1 MSEVTSILVVD
12 DEPDFELLVRQ
23 RFRRGIRSGEFVF
36 HFARDG
42 EEALELLRQVPGI
55 DLVLTDINMPRMDG
69 LTLLL
74 RLPEVSSELRAVI
87 VSAYGDMTNIR
98 TGMNRGAFDFV
109 TKPVDFDD
117 LTVTLNRAVQ
127 HVRAAR
133 AALHARDA
141 LLAVREELAV
151 ARRMQLAILP
161 APIPDT
167 AQREV
172 RGFMQAAREVGGDF
186 YDYFSLPDGRLGLVI
201 ADVSGKGMSAAL
213 FMAVTRT
220 LMRMVALSGVDA
232 AQCLTTVNG
241 LLAADNPEMMF
252 VTAFYATFDPAT
264 GLLEYASAGH
274 PPPLLVGAEGAARE
288 LPGCDGIVLGVRPTE
303 RYPLQ
308 QQALAP
314 DDVLFLYT
322 DGVTEAVDPAGN
334 LFGEE
339 RLAATL
345 ASHRGLSCEDLLAV
359 MVREVTGFA
368 ATAPQADDV
377 TCLALR
383 YRNGTHRQA
392 HP

>member
-1 MSEVTSILVVD
+1 MSATTILVVD
-12 DEPDFELLVRQ
+12 DEPDFELLVTQ
-23 RFRRGIRSGEFVF
+23 RFRRSIRGGELVF

-42 EEALELLRQVPGI
+42 EEALELLSRVPGI

-74 RLPEVSSELRAVI
+74 RLPEVDPQLRAVI
-87 VSAYGDMTNIR
+87 VSAYGDMANIR

-117 LTVTLNRAVQ
+117 LTVTLNRAVE

-133 AALHARDA
+133 AALQARDA
-141 LLAVREELAV
+141 LLAMQEELAV
-151 ARRMQLAILP
+151 AQRMQLAILP
-161 APIPDT
+161 QPLPDT
-167 AQREV
+167 PGREL

-186 YDYFSLPDGRLGLVI
+186 YDFFILPDGRLGLVI

-220 LMRMVALSGVDA
+220 LLRMVALSGVDA
-232 AQCLTTVNG
+232 AQCLSTVNA

-252 VTAFYATFDPAT
+252 VTAHYATLDPAT
-264 GLLEYASAGH
+264 GSLEYASAGH
-274 PPPLLVGAEGAARE
+274 PPPLLIGAEGAVRE
-288 LPGCDGIVLGVRPTE
+288 LPGCDGIVLGVRPAQD
-303 RYPLQ
+303 YPLRRQ
-308 QQALAP
+308 TLAP
-314 DDVLFLYT
+314 DEVLFLYT

-345 ASHRGLSCEDLLAV
+345 ASHRGLDCQDLLAAV
-359 MVREVTGFA
+359 VSEAVTFA
-368 ATAPQADDV
+368 SSAPQADDI

-383 YRNGTHRQA
+383 YRSGGR
-392 HP
+392 

>member
-1 MSEVTSILVVD
+1 MSATTILVVD
-12 DEPDFELLVRQ
+12 DEPDFELLVTQ
-23 RFRRGIRSGEFVF
+23 RFRRSIRGGELVF

-42 EEALELLRQVPGI
+42 EEALELLSRVPGI

-74 RLPEVSSELRAVI
+74 RLPEVDPQLRAVI
-87 VSAYGDMTNIR
+87 VSAYGDMANIR

-117 LTVTLNRAVQ
+117 LTVTLNRAVE

-133 AALHARDA
+133 AALQARDA
-141 LLAVREELAV
+141 LLAMQEELAV
-151 ARRMQLAILP
+151 AQRMQLAILP
-161 APIPDT
+161 QPLPDT
-167 AQREV
+167 PGREL

-186 YDYFSLPDGRLGLVI
+186 YDFFILPDGRLGLVI

-220 LMRMVALSGVDA
+220 LLRMVALSGVDA
-232 AQCLTTVNG
+232 AQCLSTVNA

-252 VTAFYATFDPAT
+252 VTAHYATLDPAT
-264 GLLEYASAGH
+264 GSLEYASAGH
-274 PPPLLVGAEGAARE
+274 PPPLLIGAEGAVRE
-288 LPGCDGIVLGVRPTE
+288 LPGCDGIVLGVRPAQE
-303 RYPLQ
+303 YPLRRQ
-308 QQALAP
+308 TLAP
-314 DDVLFLYT
+314 DEVLFLYT

-345 ASHRGLSCEDLLAV
+345 ASHRGLDCQDLLAAV
-359 MVREVTGFA
+359 VSEAVTFA
-368 ATAPQADDV
+368 SSAPQADDI

-383 YRNGTHRQA
+383 YRSGGR
-392 HP
+392 

>member
-1 MSEVTSILVVD
+1 MSATTILVVD
-12 DEPDFELLVRQ
+12 DEPDFELLVTQ
-23 RFRRGIRSGEFVF
+23 RFRRSIRGGELVF

-42 EEALELLRQVPGI
+42 EEALEVLSRVPGI

-74 RLPEVSSELRAVI
+74 RLPEVDPQLRAVI
-87 VSAYGDMTNIR
+87 VSAYGDMANIR

-117 LTVTLNRAVQ
+117 LTVTLNRAVE

-133 AALHARDA
+133 AALQARDA
-141 LLAVREELAV
+141 LLAMQEELAV
-151 ARRMQLAILP
+151 AQRMQLAILP
-161 APIPDT
+161 QPLPDT
-167 AQREV
+167 PGREL

-186 YDYFSLPDGRLGLVI
+186 YDFFILPDGRLGLVI

-220 LMRMVALSGVDA
+220 LLRMVALSGVDA
-232 AQCLTTVNG
+232 AQCLSTVNA

-252 VTAFYATFDPAT
+252 VTAHYATLDPAT
-264 GLLEYASAGH
+264 GSLEYASAGH
-274 PPPLLVGAEGAARE
+274 PPPLLIGAEGAVRE
-288 LPGCDGIVLGVRPTE
+288 LPGCDGIVLGVRPAQD
-303 RYPLQ
+303 YPLRRQ
-308 QQALAP
+308 TLAP
-314 DDVLFLYT
+314 DEVLFLYT

-345 ASHRGLSCEDLLAV
+345 ASHRGLDCQDLLAAV
-359 MVREVTGFA
+359 VSEAVTFA
-368 ATAPQADDV
+368 SSAPQADDI

-383 YRNGTHRQA
+383 YRSGGR
-392 HP
+392 

>member
-1 MSEVTSILVVD
+1 MSATTILVVD
-12 DEPDFELLVRQ
+12 DEPDFELLVTQ
-23 RFRRGIRSGEFVF
+23 RFRRSIRGGELVF

-42 EEALELLRQVPGI
+42 EEALELLSRVPGI

-74 RLPEVSSELRAVI
+74 RLPEVDPQLRAVI
-87 VSAYGDMTNIR
+87 VSAYGDMANIR

-117 LTVTLNRAVQ
+117 LTVTLNRAVE

-133 AALHARDA
+133 AALQARDA
-141 LLAVREELAV
+141 LLAMQEELAV
-151 ARRMQLAILP
+151 AQRMQLAILP
-161 APIPDT
+161 QPLPDT
-167 AQREV
+167 PGREL

-186 YDYFSLPDGRLGLVI
+186 YDFFILPDGRLGLVI

-220 LMRMVALSGVDA
+220 LLRMVALSGVDA
-232 AQCLTTVNG
+232 AQCLSTVNA

-252 VTAFYATFDPAT
+252 VTAHYATLDPAT
-264 GLLEYASAGH
+264 GSLEYASAGH
-274 PPPLLVGAEGAARE
+274 PPPLLMGAEGAVRE
-288 LPGCDGIVLGVRPTE
+288 LPGCDGIVLGVRPAQE
-303 RYPLQ
+303 YPLRRQ
-308 QQALAP
+308 TLAP
-314 DDVLFLYT
+314 DEVLFLYT

-345 ASHRGLSCEDLLAV
+345 ASHRGLDCQDLLAAV
-359 MVREVTGFA
+359 VSEAVTFA
-368 ATAPQADDV
+368 SSAPQADDI

-383 YRNGTHRQA
+383 YRSGGR
-392 HP
+392 

>member
-1 MSEVTSILVVD
+1 MSATTILVVD
-12 DEPDFELLVRQ
+12 DEPDFELLVTQ
-23 RFRRGIRSGEFVF
+23 RFRRSIRGGELVF

-42 EEALELLRQVPGI
+42 EEALELLSRVPGI

-74 RLPEVSSELRAVI
+74 RLPEVDPQLRAVI
-87 VSAYGDMTNIR
+87 VSAYGDMANIR

-117 LTVTLNRAVQ
+117 LTVTLNRAVE

-133 AALHARDA
+133 AALQARDA
-141 LLAVREELAV
+141 LLAMQEELAV
-151 ARRMQLAILP
+151 AQRMQLAILP
-161 APIPDT
+161 QPLPDT
-167 AQREV
+167 PGRQL

-186 YDYFSLPDGRLGLVI
+186 YDFFILPDGRLGLVI

-220 LMRMVALSGVDA
+220 LLRMVALSGVDA
-232 AQCLTTVNG
+232 AQCLSTVNA

-252 VTAFYATFDPAT
+252 VTAHYATLDPAT
-264 GLLEYASAGH
+264 GSLEYASAGH
-274 PPPLLVGAEGAARE
+274 PPPLLMGAEGAVRE
-288 LPGCDGIVLGVRPTE
+288 LPGCDGIVLGVRPAQE
-303 RYPLQ
+303 YPLRRQ
-308 QQALAP
+308 TLAP
-314 DDVLFLYT
+314 DEVLFLYT

-345 ASHRGLSCEDLLAV
+345 ASHRGLDCQDLLAAV
-359 MVREVTGFA
+359 VSEAVTFA
-368 ATAPQADDV
+368 SSAPQADDI

-383 YRNGTHRQA
+383 YRSGGR
-392 HP
+392 